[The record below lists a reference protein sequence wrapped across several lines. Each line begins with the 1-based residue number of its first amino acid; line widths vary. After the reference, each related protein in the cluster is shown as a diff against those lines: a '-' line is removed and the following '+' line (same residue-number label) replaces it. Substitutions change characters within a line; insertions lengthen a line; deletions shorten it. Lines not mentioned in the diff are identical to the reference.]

1 MNHDLL
7 ARGLFLGGLLH
18 FAILSASA
26 LVPLVL
32 DWRGELAR
40 LHPFMRRLFW
50 VYGAFIV
57 LVIVS
62 FGAVTLLHAD
72 ALASGSP
79 LARSFCAMVAVF
91 WLARL
96 AVQFFVF
103 DAKPF
108 LTRWF
113 FVLGYHALTV
123 AFVALTA
130 IYACAAFFG
139 RP

>member
-26 LVPLVL
+26 LVPRVL

-40 LHPFMRRLFW
+40 LHPFMRSLFW
-50 VYGAFIV
+50 VYGVFIV

-62 FGAVTLLHAD
+62 FGTVTLLHAD
-72 ALASGSP
+72 ALAAGSP
-79 LARSFCAMVAVF
+79 LARSFCAMVAIF

-96 AVQFFVF
+96 GVQFFVF

-113 FVLGYHALTV
+113 FKLGYHALTV
-123 AFVALTA
+123 AFVVLTV
-130 IYACAAFFG
+130 IYACAAIGG